1 MDKIRDEIISSIL
14 EAWKWISY
22 TVMGFLA
29 RLAFDVMRG
38 KRITIIKTLASFIM
52 AVFVGNITYTICMAR
67 GLEDNVSVIGS
78 IACLLSYDIL
88 KGIFSINVKGIILD
102 WAKNFIDK
110 IDKNGKV

>member
-22 TVMGFLA
+22 TLLGFLA
-29 RLAFDVMRG
+29 RLSFDIMRG
-38 KRITIIKTLASFIM
+38 KKITIIKTLASFIM

-102 WAKNFIDK
+102 WAKNFLDK
-110 IDKNGKV
+110 IDKNGKT